1 VVALAQG
8 TLPQGQVRHVRP
20 RDRPVGKRHR
30 DPAGHPLPPIAPT
43 RAGLVALACTLTACG
58 GGGTDRAPDPLR
70 DLAVNCLATAPAA
83 TTATRSLPTGLLPD
97 AHRFLTAQRAADTTY
112 ATAIVDATIP
122 VTHDAILRRAPGL
135 GWKVDRHDL
144 EAKEAEVY
152 LHRGATRLTVRL
164 ARAGRCA
171 GVTSVLYAAV
181 SGP

>member
-1 VVALAQG
+1 VVARAQG
-8 TLPQGQVRHVRP
+8 PLPQGQVHPVRP
-20 RDRPVGKRHR
+20 RDRPVGQR
-30 DPAGHPLPPIAPT
+30 DLDAAGHPLPPIARL
-43 RAGLVALACTLTACG
+43 RAGLAVLACTLSACG
-58 GGGTDRAPDPLR
+58 GGGDPAPEPLR
-70 DLAVNCLATAPAA
+70 DLAVNCLATAPDPA
-83 TTATRSLPTGLLPD
+83 TTTGGLPAGLLPD
-97 AHRFLTAQRAADTTY
+97 AHLFLTAQRAADTTY